1 MAIDHSEMQSFS
13 IDEKKLAKNDV
24 VDADN
29 NDDADEANDDDDD
42 DGDDEENDADDV
54 VDGATCRMR
63 DSDTKGIGSV

>member
-1 MAIDHSEMQSFS
+1 MAIDHSVMQSFS

-42 DGDDEENDADDV
+42 GDDEENDDD
-54 VDGATCRMR
+54 DGAMCRMK
-63 DSDTKGIGSV
+63 DSNTKGLGSV